1 MQNIENTLITCFK
14 QEPRVIRDED
24 ELKVW
29 IRDKQPAMEFGSI
42 RDKLREL
49 RKRGRPAM
57 EFGSIRDKLRELRK
71 RGRVEV

>member
-1 MQNIENTLITCFK
+1 MIYTNNSLVDCFK
-14 QEPRVIRDED
+14 ETPRVIRDED

-29 IRDKQPAMEFGSI
+29 IRDKLPDI
-42 RDKLREL
+42 
-49 RKRGRPAM
+49 